1 MDLIKK
7 RNNHIKTFFIC
18 VILFL
23 MFCFPFF
30 NAGTLKAGAETTG
43 NNQTVENII
52 EKSIFVTFKKGDNA
66 SRGKYLT
73 ACFFVPNTVFEESY
87 TYGIIIF
94 PKDYGIA
101 HGLTSDYLK
110 QSEEKGVAII
120 NIPFNAEEGIPEPN
134 GYGFNG
140 GVMNIYEGNLSRT
153 FAFIFYAQDTGGNA
167 AYMIPQFADYNSL
180 DASELTVEELTQL
193 TNKIV
198 SMDSSFNKI
207 VTKITEL
214 VNSVW
219 VYVVIAF
226 GSVVVVWGAYIGIRV
241 IIAKKNEDK
250 INANGMIKSLVIGIV
265 VMFIIAV
272 GAPLLINGL
281 SHWVTW

>member
-1 MDLIKK
+1 MIKR
-7 RNNHIKTFFIC
+7 RNNEIKLFFIC
-18 VILFL
+18 EILLL

-43 NNQTVENII
+43 NNQTVENVI
-52 EKSIFVTFKKGDNA
+52 EQSVFVTFKKGDNA
-66 SRGKYLT
+66 SRGKYMT
-73 ACFFVPNTVFEESY
+73 ACFFVPNTVFEKSY

-101 HGLTSDYLK
+101 YGLTSDYLK
-110 QSEEKGVAII
+110 QSEEKGKAII
-120 NIPFNAEEGIPEPN
+120 NISFKEEEGIPEPN

-140 GVMNIYEGNLSRT
+140 GVMNIYEANLSRI
-153 FAFIFYAQDTGGNA
+153 FAFIFYVQDTSGNT
-167 AYMIPQFADYNSL
+167 AYTIPQFTDYNSL

-198 SMDSSFNKI
+198 IMDSSLHKI
-207 VTKITEL
+207 MTKITEL
-214 VNSVW
+214 VDNVW

-226 GSVVVVWGAYIGIRV
+226 GSVVLLWGTYIGIRV
-241 IIAKKNEDK
+241 IIAKKNEEK
-250 INANGMIKSLVIGIV
+250 INARGMIKWLVIGIV

-272 GAPLLINGL
+272 GSPLLINGL
-281 SHWVTW
+281 SHWITW